1 MAPPASGAF
10 FESSQLFAPI
20 QKGGGGSRTRS
31 NWGRQAREFPGD
43 EAEQQD
49 RSYTLHYESRYEMNL
64 NGETVQNRL
73 FICQPLFVFDSSMF
87 GVDNP
92 YETAPPQ
99 QQQQHEQEDDRDC
112 GIPDEYKKI
121 AERSEIDVMAYLGL
135 KRAEPLLANKNVDD
149 DLVGEWE

>member
-1 MAPPASGAF
+1 
-10 FESSQLFAPI
+10 
-20 QKGGGGSRTRS
+20 
-31 NWGRQAREFPGD
+31 
-43 EAEQQD
+43 
-49 RSYTLHYESRYEMNL
+49 MNL

-92 YETAPPQ
+92 YETAPLQ
-99 QQQQHEQEDDRDC
+99 QQPHEQEDDDQDC

-135 KRAEPLLANKNVDD
+135 KRAEPLLTNRNVDED